1 MASRCPEVTMVDGA
15 VKKTCGA
22 KRRCAHCRK
31 RLGLV
36 HFTCRCGLDMCQAH
50 LAPEEHACTFDF
62 KGAGR
67 DQLRSRNPVVS
78 FEKVAPV

>member
-1 MASRCPEVTMVDGA
+1 MTSHVIDGV
-15 VKKTCGA
+15 VKKTAA

-36 HFTCRCGLDMCQAH
+36 HFTCRCGKDMCQAH
-50 LAPEEHACTFDF
+50 LAPEEHACAFDF
-62 KGAGR
+62 KTHGR
-67 DQLRSRNPVVS
+67 ARIKDDNPLVA

>member
-1 MASRCPEVTMVDGA
+1 MTSRNPDVTMVDGV
-15 VKKTCGA
+15 VKKNA

-36 HFTCRCGLDMCQAH
+36 YFTCRCGRDMCQAH

-67 DQLRSRNPVVS
+67 DQIRSCNPVVS

>member
-1 MASRCPEVTMVDGA
+1 MTSLYPEVIMVDGV
-15 VKKTCGA
+15 VKTSA
-22 KRRCAHCRK
+22 KRRCAHCKK
-31 RLGLV
+31 RLGIV
-36 HFTCRCGLDMCQAH
+36 YFTCRCGKDMCQAH

-67 DQLRSRNPVVS
+67 DQIRASNPVIS